1 MRDEVKSFV
10 IDLIKNGEFDVNF
23 IRNSEYEIFKFSKEL
38 GVEQEIFLKIK
49 KSCGSL
55 VYFTLQNDIYKRK
68 LLVYLDFL
76 NSLKKIGNFVL
87 IKGIGIAQKYYGN
100 ILGRHIGDVDILVS
114 ESDLKRFKE
123 FFRSMNMKSMRRS
136 EIKKRLGHSEQFFNQ
151 YVSVGLHSYLCD
163 RFFAD
168 IKYEDVEMQKTVLSF
183 SRKSVEVYTLQKEW
197 DLVELSL
204 HAFQHTFAL
213 RILLDIYRVLL
224 SKPDFA
230 KVKKICQRFSIER
243 IVKLSVLT
251 SLNLFSKER
260 SLLKDVSSVFNISQL
275 EKFLSSLLSS
285 DFFLLELRNSLYS
298 VPYLDKSL
306 SILLS
311 GNIPVIKILSIM
323 PYIPKEFMRRLKG
336 YYATTR

>member
-1 MRDEVKSFV
+1 
-10 IDLIKNGEFDVNF
+10 
-23 IRNSEYEIFKFSKEL
+23 
-38 GVEQEIFLKIK
+38 
-49 KSCGSL
+49 
-55 VYFTLQNDIYKRK
+55 
-68 LLVYLDFL
+68 
-76 NSLKKIGNFVL
+76 
-87 IKGIGIAQKYYGN
+87 
-100 ILGRHIGDVDILVS
+100 
-114 ESDLKRFKE
+114 
-123 FFRSMNMKSMRRS
+123 SMRRS

-213 RILLDIYRVLL
+213 RILLDIYKVLL
-224 SKPDFA
+224 SKPDFT
-230 KVKKICQRFSIER
+230 KVKKICQRFGIER
-243 IVKLSVLT
+243 IIKLSVLT
-251 SLNLFSKER
+251 SLNFFSKDR